1 MRVTFSV
8 VGVPKGK
15 ERPRVIRDKD
25 GRPHA
30 YTPTATKNKEKAI
43 ASLYL
48 ASANGYKFADKPLK
62 VALDFFYPIPGS
74 WTRVKKEKALQGK
87 ITPCVKP
94 DLDNAAKLI
103 MDALNG
109 VAYPDDKQILML
121 SASKRYGEPARAVV
135 TIEDMEVI

>member
-8 VGVPKGK
+8 MGVPKGK
-15 ERPRVIRDKD
+15 ERPRVIRDRD

-43 ASLYL
+43 ARLYL
-48 ASANGYKFADKPLK
+48 ESANGYKFTDKPLK
-62 VALDFFYPIPGS
+62 VALDFFYPIPSS
-74 WTRVKKEKALQGK
+74 WTRVKKELALQGK

-109 VAYPDDKQILML
+109 VAYPDDKQILAL
-121 SASKRYGEPARAVV
+121 AASKRYGEPARSVV
-135 TIEDMEVI
+135 TIEDMEV